1 MKNKIDYHHPSAMG
15 QSEVQHDLARYY
27 EQQKD
32 TANARYHYELGAREG
47 TARGH
52 SEYGFYLDFFST
64 CRADA
69 EESFRQLLTAAK
81 QGDLQ
86 AQLEVAAT
94 YGIGTKIVRKSAKQE
109 FFWYMKAARRG
120 SYMGAFGVGRCYAH
134 GFGVKRDLL
143 MARAWLHRA
152 LVRSRGRLE
161 GLMESQGLIDLMDS
175 VAQRLPRHLVKAT
188 LHNPGLYRLA
198 V

>member
-69 EESFRQLLTAAK
+69 EESFRQLLMAAR

-94 YGIGTKIVRKSAKQE
+94 YGIGTKIVRKNAKKE
-109 FFWYMKAARRG
+109 FFWYMQAARRG
-120 SYMGAFGVGRCYAH
+120 SYMGDLGVGRCYAC
-134 GFGVKRDLL
+134 GFGVKRDPVV
-143 MARAWLHRA
+143 ARAWLHRA

>member
-1 MKNKIDYHHPSAMG
+1 MMKNTKGKYQHSTAN
-15 QSEVQHDLARYY
+15 SEVQHDVARYF

-32 TANARYHYELGAREG
+32 TASARYHYELGAREG

-69 EESFRQLLTAAK
+69 EESFRQLLMAAR

-94 YGIGTKIVRKSAKQE
+94 YGIGTKIVRKNAKKE
-109 FFWYMKAARRG
+109 FFWYMQAARRG
-120 SYMGAFGVGRCYAH
+120 SYMGDLGVGRCYAC
-134 GFGVKRDLL
+134 GFGVKRDPVV
-143 MARAWLHRA
+143 ARAWLHRA
-152 LVRSRGRLE
+152 LKRSGGRLE
-161 GLMESQGLIDLMDS
+161 GLMEAMGLIELMDS
-175 VAQRLPRHLVKAT
+175 VARQLPRHLVKAT
-188 LHNPGLYRLA
+188 LRNPGLYRLA